1 MGNECKVCRK
11 RNPEEELILNA
22 PFKKIQNQQLSK
34 IQNPNMRNIIHLKK
48 YKSRE
53 LQKTSF
59 NKKFFIIFPK
69 SVKYIKI
76 C

>member
-22 PFKKIQNQQLSK
+22 PIQKNSESATLENSKSEHEKYHTFKE
-34 IQNPNMRNIIHLKK
+34 K

-69 SVKYIKI
+69 ASNI
-76 C
+76 

>member
-22 PFKKIQNQQLSK
+22 PIQKNSESATLENSKSEHEKYHTFKEIINT
-34 IQNPNMRNIIHLKK
+34 NPEN
-48 YKSRE
+48 YK
-53 LQKTSF
+53 KTSF

-69 SVKYIKI
+69 ASNI
-76 C
+76 

>member
-22 PFKKIQNQQLSK
+22 PIQKNSESATLENSKSEHEKYHTFKQ
-34 IQNPNMRNIIHLKK
+34 
-48 YKSRE
+48 KSRE

-69 SVKYIKI
+69 ASNI
-76 C
+76 